1 MKLSRFWEDVIEAES
16 ENKPFGPDTI
26 PLSPHHCAVALKRL
40 RRRVHR
46 IQSDQIDGFLFSQ
59 RSSLTRAYDSGQRI
73 IEPTIKRKVGIAKFR
88 DLRLPLGDLFS
99 ESDPQTRDLF
109 EKAGQLL
116 FLLTGWVS
124 LRARDSLVQEEY
136 AGKLN
141 EWFGINREHAEDPLL
156 AKQICLL
163 LSLGPEW
170 FAFLRLLWEVILRT
184 R

>member
-1 MKLSRFWEDVIEAES
+1 M
-16 ENKPFGPDTI
+16 
-26 PLSPHHCAVALKRL
+26 
-40 RRRVHR
+40 
-46 IQSDQIDGFLFSQ
+46 
-59 RSSLTRAYDSGQRI
+59 TRAYDSGQRI